1 MTGTDGAVEP
11 PEPRALR
18 KPAPGGEPLGARAMR
33 ALQQRL
39 ALISNVDELFAQASL
54 EARTICG
61 FDRAVVLGVEHG
73 TLVANTTGTLNDP
86 DSDALRRAVLGHP
99 VPIITGSHEAELV
112 RRPDRSRESRPA
124 GGTLKEA
131 LGLDHHLLVAIA
143 PEGRT
148 VALLVLDRSAPAI
161 DDDAREKAEIVTQ
174 HLEVALERLV
184 LRQRLLQLADNL
196 RSLTASAQALVQEAV
211 HAPVELPCASGRGM
225 SLSLFPMGEG
235 RGGAAPSLTDEL
247 TARERQIAAL
257 LVAGR
262 SNREIAGEL
271 HLSPETVKGYVARML
286 RKLNAANRVEAVA
299 RLARNFET
307 PAS

>member
-1 MTGTDGAVEP
+1 
-11 PEPRALR
+11 
-18 KPAPGGEPLGARAMR
+18 MR

-39 ALISNVDELFAQASL
+39 AHFSNVDELFAQASL
-54 EARTICG
+54 EARTLCG

-86 DSDALRRAVLGHP
+86 ASDALRRAVLGHP
-99 VPIITGSHEAELV
+99 VPIIAGSHEAELV
-112 RRPDRSRESRPA
+112 RRPDRSRDSRDA
-124 GGTLKEA
+124 GSALQEM
-131 LGLDHHLLVAIA
+131 LGLDQHLLAPIA

-148 VALLVLDRSAPAI
+148 VALLVLDRQALAI
-161 DDDAREKAEIVTQ
+161 DDAAREKAEIVTH
-174 HLEVALERLV
+174 HLELALERLV

-235 RGGAAPSLTDEL
+235 RGGAAPSLIDEL
-247 TARERQIAAL
+247 TTRERQIAAL

-271 HLSPETVKGYVARML
+271 HLSPETVKGYVARIL
-286 RKLNAANRVEAVA
+286 RKLNAANRVEVVA
-299 RLARNFET
+299 RLAGTFQMTE
-307 PAS
+307 S